1 MFHQTAPC
9 LPPAAAPQLIFLSSC
24 AYVML
29 ALCMMALSTLQGQSR
44 TTTMAVTFVVGC
56 WCVCI
61 PLAFTLL
68 EATHLGIFGLWASLL
83 SGYSVA
89 TVIAVVAVARSDW
102 AALAEAAVARLSA
115 GAAEPKGDAVASAVA
130 PVAPG
135 SAA

>member
-1 MFHQTAPC
+1 
-9 LPPAAAPQLIFLSSC
+9 
-24 AYVML
+24 ML

-89 TVIAVVAVARSDW
+89 TVIAVIAVVRSDW
-102 AALAEAAVARLSA
+102 AALAEAAAERLS
-115 GAAEPKGDAVASAVA
+115 KGTGDSAVASTVTSVTPEGVA
-130 PVAPG
+130 
-135 SAA
+135 